1 MNYKHVILSIV
12 GDQRIE
18 ADLDRLVSPTVAE
31 LIFASKDNW
40 EEVALAKRAEDS
52 PGEISLAIISE
63 DCPKELNKLLS
74 AINLFDDAIPFI
86 GINTDVAHLEIRPE
100 HTKRFVASLSPE
112 AGYDFFNDSVQKAFL
127 FYDRFSRLRNFQGER
142 NFKLFRELVGES
154 PLLLQVRHMMEH
166 VADKEVSVLITGES
180 GTGKEVVA
188 RNLHLNSSRRDRPFV
203 PINCGAIPSDLL
215 ESELFGHEKGAFT
228 GAVSARIGRF
238 ELASGGTLFFRR
250 DRRYALKYAGKI
262 TSSPAREEF

>member
-86 GINTDVAHLEIRPE
+86 GINRCCAFR
-100 HTKRFVASLSPE
+100 
-112 AGYDFFNDSVQKAFL
+112 DS
-127 FYDRFSRLRNFQGER
+127 
-142 NFKLFRELVGES
+142 
-154 PLLLQVRHMMEH
+154 
-166 VADKEVSVLITGES
+166 TG
-180 GTGKEVVA
+180 T
-188 RNLHLNSSRRDRPFV
+188 
-203 PINCGAIPSDLL
+203 
-215 ESELFGHEKGAFT
+215 
-228 GAVSARIGRF
+228 
-238 ELASGGTLFFRR
+238 
-250 DRRYALKYAGKI
+250 Y
-262 TSSPAREEF
+262 